1 MKPISNEKRELII
14 EAKERGETEKS
25 IAKWLKISERSVTA
39 IWRLYRETGS
49 YLPMPYPGRKPILT
63 SEKWEEVMALVKKEA
78 DKTLEEIIEELS
90 LPIRKS
96 RLSLL
101 LIQAGYSFKKRQ
113 LIPPSKTAKTSKKNA
128 KSSPK
133 R

>member
-14 EAKERGETEKS
+14 EAKERGETEKT

-49 YLPMPYPGRKPILT
+49 YMPTPYPGRKPILT
-63 SEKWEEVMALVKKEA
+63 AIKWEEVITLVKNEP

-101 LIQAGYSFKKRQ
+101 LIEAGYSFKKRQ
-113 LIPPSKTAKTSKKNA
+113 FIPQSKTAKMSKKSA

-133 R
+133 Q